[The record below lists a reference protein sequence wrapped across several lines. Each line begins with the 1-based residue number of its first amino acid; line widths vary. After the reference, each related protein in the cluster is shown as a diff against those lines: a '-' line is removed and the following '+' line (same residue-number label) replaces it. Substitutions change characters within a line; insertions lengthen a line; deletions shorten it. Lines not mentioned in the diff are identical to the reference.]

1 MPTPRGSAANSN
13 TRSRRATIVVAV
25 RLPDGTER
33 EFTIE
38 ATGLGGGRLRGLD
51 RTVDVERTLP
61 VSSISGIRP
70 SDRRTRTRAAT
81 RAPALARSV
90 DWDAMAD
97 GPLIVQ
103 SDRTVL
109 LEVAHPDAESARH
122 ELAIFAELERAP
134 EHIHTY
140 RITRLGLWNARAAG
154 HTADDMLATLDR
166 WSRFPVPASVSI
178 DIRETVNRYGRLV
191 IERDD
196 EGALVLRAPT
206 RGARRGREEQAHP
219 AAADRP
225 PLPRHLR
232 DRRLGARPHQAGAAE
247 DRLAGG
253 GPRRLHARH
262 PARDRPAEDG
272 WTLRPYQRKAV
283 DIFSEGGSGVVV
295 LPCGAGKTL
304 VGAAAMADTKTTT
317 LILVTNTVSARQWRD
332 ELLKRTSLTPEEIG
346 EYSGQ
351 AKEVK
356 PVTIATYQILTAKR
370 KGQYAHLALLD
381 ALDWG
386 LIVYDEVHLLP
397 APVFKLTADL
407 QARRRLGLTATL
419 VREDGREGD
428 VFSLIGPKRF
438 DAPWKEI
445 EAQGFISPPSA
456 TRCASTSRRPTAWS
470 TRPPPTT
477 SATVSPPR
485 RTRRSAWSRTS
496 SRARGRADPRD
507 RPVPR
512 PDRRAVR
519 GAGRTEDHGRD
530 ARRRARGAVRRV
542 PRGAPAGAR
551 GLEGRELLDR
561 SARGLGRDPGVGIV
575 RLAAGGGAAARP
587 TAASQ
592 VERAHGEL
600 LHAHRPRHGRPGL
613 RAEPAALPRRA
624 GLQLHDPGRRGL
636 AAA

>member
-1 MPTPRGSAANSN
+1 
-13 TRSRRATIVVAV
+13 
-25 RLPDGTER
+25 
-33 EFTIE
+33 
-38 ATGLGGGRLRGLD
+38 
-51 RTVDVERTLP
+51 
-61 VSSISGIRP
+61 
-70 SDRRTRTRAAT
+70 
-81 RAPALARSV
+81 
-90 DWDAMAD
+90 MAD

-154 HTADDMLATLDR
+154 HTADDMLSTLDR

-178 DIRETVNRYGRLV
+178 DVRETVNRYGRLV

-196 EGALVLRAPT
+196 EGTLVLRATDTAVLAEVAKNKRIQPLLT
-206 RGARRGREEQAHP
+206 GHPSPGVFTVDAWARGHIKQELLKVGWP
-219 AAADRP
+219 
-225 PLPRHLR
+225 
-232 DRRLGARPHQAGAAE
+232 AE
-247 DRLAGG
+247 DHAGYTPG
-253 GPRRLHARH
+253 TPHEIAL
-262 PARDRPAEDG
+262 AEDG

-283 DIFSEGGSGVVV
+283 DIFTEGGSGVVV

-332 ELLKRTSLTPEEIG
+332 ELLKRTSLTADEIG

-370 KGQYAHLALLD
+370 KGEYAHLALLD

-397 APVFKLTADL
+397 APVFKLTAEL

-445 EAQGFISPPSA
+445 EAQGFISPA
-456 TRCASTSRRPTAWS
+456 VCYEVRVDL
-470 TRPPPTT
+470 PPGDRMEY
-477 SATVSPPR
+477 A
-485 RTRRSAWSRTS
+485 A
-496 SRARGRADPRD
+496 AADDERY
-507 RPVPR
+507 
-512 PDRRAVR
+512 
-519 GAGRTEDHGRD
+519 
-530 ARRRARGAVRRV
+530 
-542 PRGAPAGAR
+542 
-551 GLEGRELLDR
+551 
-561 SARGLGRDPGVGIV
+561 
-575 RLAAGGGAAARP
+575 RLAATAHAKIGVVKDLVAKHTGEQILVIGQYLDQIDVLSDALDAPQITGATPVDEREELYGAFREGRIPVLVVSKVANFSIDLPEASVAIQVSGSFGSRQEEAQRLGRLLRPKKSGHTASFYTLIARD
-587 TAASQ
+587 TVDQDFAQNRQRFLAEQGYSYTILDA
-592 VERAHGEL
+592 EE
-600 LHAHRPRHGRPGL
+600 L
-613 RAEPAALPRRA
+613 RAA
-624 GLQLHDPGRRGL
+624 
-636 AAA
+636 